1 MCIKKLKYFSSQRCF
16 LLKGGLLGFKNVY
29 SKFEKEY
36 IVCRKMNFNWFTPY
50 FILIILSS
58 TGRKRNAVLVEMMEI
73 ADQI

>member
-1 MCIKKLKYFSSQRCF
+1 
-16 LLKGGLLGFKNVY
+16 
-29 SKFEKEY
+29 
-36 IVCRKMNFNWFTPY
+36 MNFNWFTPY